1 MTELQQDN
9 EFPYDDDVGLQ
20 MDSEQQDDETEI
32 DNLSDFSPES
42 EPETET
48 NAEDQPHKAGNKLQE
63 RLDKL
68 TAEKYE
74 AKRQAAELEA
84 KLKAYENK
92 ATPTAL
98 PDDLTP
104 PVLPEDTWD
113 AEQMREYHKQMLDY
127 SRKVAAY
134 EARNAL
140 KSNEQQ
146 RTQDAQQQANAKV
159 VQGFAQRALQSGI
172 SIEQLE
178 AAGNGLV
185 NAGLAPELQMLI
197 MEDEAGPQM
206 AMYLARNPDLAAEVL
221 SLSPTK
227 AAIKLA
233 TTVKAAA
240 IAGKAK
246 VTQAPDPIPT
256 GKAGSMRERDAFE
269 ARYPNAKI
277 I

>member
-9 EFPYDDDVGLQ
+9 EFPYEDVI
-20 MDSEQQDDETEI
+20 EQEEVQLDDETES
-32 DNLSDFSPES
+32 DNLSDISPES
-42 EPETET
+42 EPKTET

-74 AKRQAAELEA
+74 AKRQAAEFEA
-84 KLKAYENK
+84 KLKALESQ
-92 ATPTAL
+92 APQAAL
-98 PDDLTP
+98 PDDLEP
-104 PVLPEDTWD
+104 PTLPEDTWD
-113 AEQMREYHKQMLDY
+113 VEQMREYHKAMLDY

-140 KSNEQQ
+140 KSNETQ
-146 RTQDAQQQANAKV
+146 RSQDAEQQAKAKV
-159 VQGFAQRALQSGI
+159 VQGFVQGALKNNI
-172 SIEQLE
+172 NIDQLE
-178 AAGNGLV
+178 AAGNSLV
-185 NAGLAPELQMLI
+185 NAGLSPELQMLI

-206 AMYLARNPDLAAEVL
+206 AMYLARNPDVAAEVL
-221 SLSPTK
+221 SLSTAK

-246 VTQAPDPIPT
+246 VTQAPDPIPS
-256 GKAGSMRERDAFE
+256 GKSGSMRERDAFE
-269 ARYPNAKI
+269 ASFPTAKFI
-277 I
+277 

>member
-1 MTELQQDN
+1 MTELQQLG
-9 EFPYDDDVGLQ
+9 EFPYPDEDGLQ
-20 MDSEQQDDETEI
+20 TDTEQTESEQEQAE
-32 DNLSDFSPES
+32 LSDISPES

-48 NAEDQPHKAGNKLQE
+48 NADDQPKAGNKLQE

-84 KLKAYENK
+84 KLKELESKSAQ
-92 ATPTAL
+92 TAL
-98 PDDLTP
+98 PDDLAP
-104 PVLPEDTWD
+104 PTLPEDTWD
-113 AEQMREYHKQMLDY
+113 VEQMREYHKQMIEY
-127 SRKVAAY
+127 SRKVAAH

-140 KSNEQQ
+140 QSTEQQ
-146 RTQDAQQQANAKV
+146 RSQQARQQEQSKV

-178 AAGNGLV
+178 AAGTGLV

-197 MEDEAGPQM
+197 MEDEAGPQI
-206 AMYLARNPDLAAEVL
+206 AMHLARNPELAAEVL
-221 SLSPTK
+221 SLPPTK

-240 IAGKAK
+240 VAGKAK
-246 VTQAPDPIPT
+246 VTQAPDPIPS
-256 GKAGSMRERDAFE
+256 GKAGSMRERDPFE
-269 ARYPNAKI
+269 TKFPNAKFI
-277 I
+277 

>member
-9 EFPYDDDVGLQ
+9 EFPYDDVEE
-20 MDSEQQDDETEI
+20 SEVQLDDEET
-32 DNLSDFSPES
+32 DNLSDISPES

-48 NAEDQPHKAGNKLQE
+48 NAEDQPKAGNKLQE

-74 AKRQAAELEA
+74 AKRQAAEFEA
-84 KLKAYENK
+84 KLKAYESQ
-92 ATPTAL
+92 APQASL
-98 PDDLTP
+98 PDDLAP
-104 PVLPEDTWD
+104 PELPEDTWD
-113 AEQMREYHKQMLDY
+113 NEQMREYHKQMLDY

-146 RTQDAQQQANAKV
+146 RNQDAQQQATARV
-159 VQGFAQRALQSGI
+159 VQGFAQRALQNNI
-172 SIEQLE
+172 SIDQLE

-185 NAGLAPELQMLI
+185 NAGLSPELQMLI

-206 AMYLARNPDLAAEVL
+206 AMYLARNPDVAAEVL
-221 SLSPTK
+221 SLSTAK

-246 VTQAPDPIPT
+246 TTQAPDPIPS
-256 GKAGSMRERDAFE
+256 GKAGSMRERDSFE
-269 ARYPNAKI
+269 VKFPNAKFI
-277 I
+277 